1 MTKTT
6 DIRNLRM
13 AKPHGTNGWV
23 RKSSILCHANADP
36 KRTRSLPRDQDLAGI
51 AITCQTGDVNPA
63 HVFICGNL
71 ALDFAATLRGR
82 RSTRSETLLTPARL
96 AAWYL
101 ESGIVDELS
110 PGAAPDLVQA
120 KAAREAMYVLVI
132 AQLQRKNY
140 DPTALDLLN
149 QTARE
154 PAAVPQLTASGRHT
168 EATPAEALSTLAREA
183 VELLS
188 GSETALLKECENP
201 ECTTV
206 YLDRS
211 RGGRRQWCSM
221 DPCGNKIKAAA
232 YRARKRVA
240 ST

>member
-1 MTKTT
+1 ME
-6 DIRNLRM
+6 IR
-13 AKPHGTNGWV
+13 
-23 RKSSILCHANADP
+23 
-36 KRTRSLPRDQDLAGI
+36 

-82 RSTRSETLLTPARL
+82 RSTRSETLATPARL
-96 AAWYL
+96 DAWYL
-101 ESGIVDELS
+101 ESTLVDALYPS
-110 PGAAPDLVQA
+110 GPPDLVQA
-120 KAAREAMYVLVI
+120 KAAREAIYELVT
-132 AQLQRKNY
+132 ARLRKTDY
-140 DPTALDLLN
+140 DPEALEVVN
-149 QTARE
+149 RTVRR
-154 PAAVPQLTASGRHT
+154 PAAVPQLTVSGRRT
-168 EATPAEALSTLAREA
+168 EATPAEALSSLARTA

-188 GSETALLKECENP
+188 GPDTALLKECDNP

-232 YRARKRVA
+232 YRARKKARD
-240 ST
+240 